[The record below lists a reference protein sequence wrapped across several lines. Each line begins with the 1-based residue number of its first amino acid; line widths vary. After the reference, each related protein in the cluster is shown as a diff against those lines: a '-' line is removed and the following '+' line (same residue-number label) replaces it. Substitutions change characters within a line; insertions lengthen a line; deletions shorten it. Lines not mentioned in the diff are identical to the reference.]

1 MKMHIMRFALLL
13 ASSLPGFA
21 VLAGNAA
28 PVIRE
33 GPLVDDGPTSPP
45 AAEAAAIANNPV
57 RPIHDDLIYFVLP
70 DRFANG
76 DAGNDLGGYPDD
88 RDLNGFDPT
97 RKGYFHGGDLKG
109 LLGKLDYI
117 QGLGATAIW
126 LAPIFANKPVQGPP
140 GDLSAGYHG
149 YWITDFTRVDP
160 HFGSNADFKALV
172 DAAHARGMKV
182 IMDIVIN
189 HTADVI
195 DYRECAPVAEGGI
208 ASMRSDCPYRDQATY
223 PYTRHGGRN
232 GAPINAGFAG
242 DAPAQQTAENFA
254 RLSDPNYAY
263 TPFVRA
269 AEAHLKVPDWLND
282 PIYYHNRGNSL
293 WQGESALGGDFAGL
307 DDLFTEHPRVLAG
320 MIDIYTD
327 WITRYRVDGFRIDT
341 AKHVDDAFWRRF
353 IPAILAHAK
362 AEGIPNFYLFGE
374 AYALTPRDLSRFT
387 RAAAFP
393 AVLDFAFQ
401 QAAMQ
406 TIAEGA
412 PTRRLA
418 KLFDA
423 DHLYADGVAGAA
435 RLPTF
440 LGNHDMG
447 RFGFFLR
454 KAFGEPVGDAQL
466 LKRAAL
472 GNALLTLTRGV
483 PVIYSGDEQGFTG
496 DGGDQ
501 DAREDLFASRVPS
514 YNDNRLIGTSATT
527 ADDNFDPAHPLYR
540 QLAAL
545 AALRQAH
552 PALRGGE
559 QVLRYSETRAGLF
572 AFSRSDRGSGE
583 ELLVVL
589 NTAAAAREHALPV
602 APGEREWRRLI
613 GEGTDTLATHDAS
626 VRLQMPPL
634 SYAVYRADPR

>member
-1 MKMHIMRFALLL
+1 MAMSMSSRHPSTASFAAAAFAL
-13 ASSLPGFA
+13 A
-21 VLAGNAA
+21 VAA
-28 PVIRE
+28 F
-33 GPLVDDGPTSPP
+33 PLRAAESVP
-45 AAEAAAIANNPV
+45 AAPV
-57 RPIHDDLIYFVLP
+57 RPITDELIYFVLP

-76 DAGNDLGGYPDD
+76 DPGNDRGGYPDD
-88 RDLNGFDPT
+88 RDLSGFDPA

-117 QGLGATAIW
+117 QGMGVTAIW

-140 GDLSAGYHG
+140 GQLSAGYHG

-189 HTADVI
+189 HSADVI
-195 DYRECAPVAEGGI
+195 DYRECAPVAEGGV
-208 ASMRSDCPYRDQATY
+208 ASARSDCPYRNKAMY
-223 PYTRHGGRN
+223 PYTRRGGRN
-232 GAPINAGFAG
+232 GVPINVGFAG
-242 DAPAQQTAENFA
+242 DTPAQQTAENFA
-254 RLSDPNYAY
+254 HLTDPDYAY

-269 AEAHLKVPDWLND
+269 AEAHVKVPDWLND

-293 WQGESALGGDFAGL
+293 WKGESALGGDFAGL

-320 MIDIYTD
+320 MIDIYKD

-341 AKHVDDAFWRRF
+341 AKHVDDAFWQRF

-374 AYALTPRDLSRFT
+374 AYALTPKDLSRFT
-387 RAAAFP
+387 REAAFP

-401 QAAMQ
+401 QAAMH
-406 TIAEGA
+406 TVAEGA
-412 PTRRLA
+412 PTRRLK

-423 DHLYADGVAGAA
+423 DRLYADGVAGAA

-447 RFGFFLR
+447 RFGFFLQPSQE
-454 KAFGEPVGDAQL
+454 KHADAAGM
-466 LKRAAL
+466 LKRALL
-472 GNALLTLTRGV
+472 GHALLLLARGV
-483 PVIYSGDEQGFTG
+483 PVIYYGDEQGFTG

-501 DAREDLFASRVPS
+501 DAREDMFPSRVAS
-514 YNDNRLIGTSATT
+514 YNDNRLIGSSTTT

-540 QLAAL
+540 ELAAL
-545 AALRQAH
+545 AALRNAH

-559 QVLRYSETRAGLF
+559 QVVRYSESRAGLF
-572 AFSRSDRGSGE
+572 AFSRIDRASGE

-589 NTAAAAREHALPV
+589 NTASVAREHTLPV
-602 APGEREWRRLI
+602 AHGERAWRKLI
-613 GEGTDTLATHDAS
+613 GEGSDTLTPLHAK
-626 VRLQMPPL
+626 VRVQMPPL
-634 SYAVYRADPR
+634 SYTVYRADIPVAPR

>member
-1 MKMHIMRFALLL
+1 
-13 ASSLPGFA
+13 
-21 VLAGNAA
+21 
-28 PVIRE
+28 
-33 GPLVDDGPTSPP
+33 
-45 AAEAAAIANNPV
+45 
-57 RPIHDDLIYFVLP
+57 
-70 DRFANG
+70 DR
-76 DAGNDLGGYPDD
+76 GGYPDD
-88 RDLNGFDPT
+88 RDLSGFDPA

-117 QGLGATAIW
+117 QGMGVTAIW

-140 GDLSAGYHG
+140 GQLSAGYHG

-189 HTADVI
+189 HSADVI
-195 DYRECAPVAEGGI
+195 DYRECAPVAEGGV
-208 ASMRSDCPYRDQATY
+208 ASARSDCPYRNKAMY
-223 PYTRHGGRN
+223 PYTRRGGRN
-232 GAPINAGFAG
+232 GVPINVGFAG
-242 DAPAQQTAENFA
+242 DTPAQQTAENFA
-254 RLSDPNYAY
+254 HLTDPDYAY

-269 AEAHLKVPDWLND
+269 AEAHVKVPDWLND

-293 WQGESALGGDFAGL
+293 WKGESALGGDFAGL

-320 MIDIYTD
+320 MIDIYKD

-341 AKHVDDAFWRRF
+341 AKHVDDAFWQRF

-374 AYALTPRDLSRFT
+374 AYALTPKDLSRFT
-387 RAAAFP
+387 REAAFP

-401 QAAMQ
+401 QAAMH
-406 TIAEGA
+406 TVAEGA
-412 PTRRLA
+412 PTRRLK

-423 DHLYADGVAGAA
+423 DRLYADGVAGAA

-447 RFGFFLR
+447 RFGFFLQQSQE
-454 KAFGEPVGDAQL
+454 KHADAAGM
-466 LKRAAL
+466 LKRAML
-472 GNALLTLTRGV
+472 GHALLLLARGV
-483 PVIYSGDEQGFTG
+483 PVIYYGDEQGFTG

-501 DAREDLFASRVPS
+501 DSREDMFPSRVVS
-514 YNDNRLIGTSATT
+514 YNDNRLIGSSTTT

-540 QLAAL
+540 ELAAL
-545 AALRQAH
+545 AALRNAH

-559 QVLRYSETRAGLF
+559 QVVRYSESRAGLF
-572 AFSRSDRGSGE
+572 AFSRIDRASGE

-589 NTAAAAREHALPV
+589 NTASVAREHTLPV
-602 APGEREWRRLI
+602 AHGERAWRKLI
-613 GEGTDTLATHDAS
+613 GEGSDTLTPLHAK
-626 VRLQMPPL
+626 VRVQMPPL
-634 SYAVYRADPR
+634 SYTVYRADIPVAPR